1 MTAPAPTRP
10 HSSEVIGPDHPEH
23 PEHRLYEQIARG
35 VYKLDAEVG
44 RAPDDASARM
54 IARLMPLA
62 REKGFRRVDHVV
74 LSRHIGL
81 VEQGENVFL
90 VQGRLE
96 DPGHKRAFIS
106 TQEAVETPVAASLE
120 RLETANARRR
130 NRRKRSHD
138 DDDDD

>member
-1 MTAPAPTRP
+1 MTAPGQPQ
-10 HSSEVIGPDHPEH
+10 SSEVIVPDHPEH

-35 VYKLDAEVG
+35 VHKLDAEVG
-44 RAPDDASARM
+44 RTPDEASARM

-62 REKGFRRVDHVV
+62 RETGFRRVDHVV

-96 DPGHKRAFIS
+96 DPGHKRAFIT
-106 TQEAVETPVAASLE
+106 TQEAVETPVADSLE
-120 RLETANARRR
+120 RLEAANARRH
-130 NRRKRSHD
+130 RRKRSHD
-138 DDDDD
+138 EQDDD

>member
-1 MTAPAPTRP
+1 MGMTSPIQP
-10 HSSEVIGPDHPEH
+10 HASEVIGPDHPEH
-23 PEHRLYEQIARG
+23 PEHGLYQQIARG
-35 VYKLDAEVG
+35 VHKLDAEAG
-44 RAPDDASARM
+44 RTPDQASARM

-62 REKGFRRVDHVV
+62 REKGFHRVDHVV

-96 DPGHKRAFIS
+96 DPGHKRAFIT

-120 RLETANARRR
+120 RLEAANAHRR
-130 NRRKRSHD
+130 NRRKQRHDEED
-138 DDDDD
+138 DD

>member
-1 MTAPAPTRP
+1 MSASAPAQAHP
-10 HSSEVIGPDHPEH
+10 SEVIGPDHPEH

-35 VYKLDAEVG
+35 VHKLDAEVG
-44 RAPDDASARM
+44 RAPDEASARM

-81 VEQGENVFL
+81 VEQGEHVFL

-96 DPGHKRAFIS
+96 DPGHKRAFI
-106 TQEAVETPVAASLE
+106 TTREAVETPVADSLE
-120 RLETANARRR
+120 RLEAANARRR
-130 NRRKRSHD
+130 HRRKRNHDEQD
-138 DDDDD
+138 DD